1 MRRVGSCSPRFRST
15 CYHCDENVVDDNSW
29 QLCSV
34 PFAFVRFEFIGIRV
48 FAFVPSMTVRC
59 PPKKMSD
66 YSSRPCRTT
75 FIQLPRRRMD
85 LLQFDFNLIPLTTRP
100 SFLSCLNLTTGLRNS
115 ECRLFFFSYQF
126 CHRACVW
133 ILYFFL
139 WTPCRT
145 IAEVELFIRFS
156 KLPIATNAGF
166 SSRKSKLPVVIMLRL
181 LHFFTLCL
189 RL

>member
-115 ECRLFFFSYQF
+115 ECRLFFFRISFVTALVFESFIFSYE
-126 CHRACVW
+126 HRVGRSPRSNY
-133 ILYFFL
+133 LFGFL
-139 WTPCRT
+139 NCLLQQMLVSA
-145 IAEVELFIRFS
+145 AENR
-156 KLPIATNAGF
+156 N
-166 SSRKSKLPVVIMLRL
+166 
-181 LHFFTLCL
+181 CL
-189 RL
+189 SL